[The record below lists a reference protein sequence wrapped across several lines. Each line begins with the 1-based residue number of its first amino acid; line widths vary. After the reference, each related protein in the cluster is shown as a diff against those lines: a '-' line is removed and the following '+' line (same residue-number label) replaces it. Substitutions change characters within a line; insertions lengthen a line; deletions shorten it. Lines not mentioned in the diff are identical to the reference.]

1 MCIWCWNTPTWAM
14 FRFLSVG
21 SPTLSFSLKKMQH
34 LRFKFEV
41 YVIALIVNIL
51 ERKDEMSFFPAAS
64 DVEKTTAWA
73 IVLFLNVLW
82 RAMTP
87 NHMLFDIQWN
97 FCQLFFVIWL
107 AKTYKYCRCALPVF
121 RVIDTFGYDPNE
133 PVSISWNR

>member
-1 MCIWCWNTPTWAM
+1 M

-64 DVEKTTAWA
+64 DVEKTTA
-73 IVLFLNVLW
+73 
-82 RAMTP
+82 
-87 NHMLFDIQWN
+87 
-97 FCQLFFVIWL
+97 
-107 AKTYKYCRCALPVF
+107 
-121 RVIDTFGYDPNE
+121 
-133 PVSISWNR
+133 